1 MRFSKSKIK
10 ESRKGL
16 YDIKTQRNLSAPE
29 IKEIEENL
37 HELEE
42 SLFKFKKYH
51 DRDDEI
57 KYFGIRDVT
66 NLFDHYYKPIKIKSA
81 FIDNYIEYES
91 KRDEDENL
99 SPEEYLNMIRPY
111 LSDMIN
117 DHKTSKIFRVHS
129 RNEAIDY
136 KTQFGKWKI

>member
-1 MRFSKSKIK
+1 MRFSKSKIN

-57 KYFGIRDVT
+57 KYFGIRYVT

-81 FIDNYIEYES
+81 FIDNYI
-91 KRDEDENL
+91 DENL